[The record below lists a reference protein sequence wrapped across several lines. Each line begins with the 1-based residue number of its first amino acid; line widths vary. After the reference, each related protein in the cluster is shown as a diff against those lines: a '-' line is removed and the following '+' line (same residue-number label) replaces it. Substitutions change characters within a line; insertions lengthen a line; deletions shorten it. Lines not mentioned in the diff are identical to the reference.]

1 MDVTPTTVYPDADA
15 AAYVF
20 PDTAKVRYLR
30 VVNESNSQQQQHH
43 QLLQLCDRLNATLR
57 DEDHSYAYKVG
68 FAQVIVED
76 IERIIKE
83 QTER

>member
-1 MDVTPTTVYPDADA
+1 MDVNQTTVYPDADA

-20 PDTAKVRYLR
+20 PDTTKARHLR
-30 VVNESNSQQQQHH
+30 VVNESNSQQQQQ

-68 FAQVIVED
+68 FAQVIVKE

>member
-1 MDVTPTTVYPDADA
+1 MNVNQTTVYPDADA

-20 PDTAKVRYLR
+20 SDTAKVRHLR
-30 VVNESNSQQQQHH
+30 VVNESNSQQQQQ
-43 QLLQLCDRLNATLR
+43 QLLQLCDRLNNVFEN
-57 DEDHSYAYKVG
+57 EDHSYAYKVG
-68 FAQVIVED
+68 FTQVIVKD

>member
-20 PDTAKVRYLR
+20 PDTTKARHLR
-30 VVNESNSQQQQHH
+30 VVNESNSQQQQQH